1 MKSIRWWPHARERL
15 VERGIDIKLVRSALE
30 KPDQIITMGK
40 QKIIHKLYQET
51 SRHKEY
57 LLRVF
62 IEDFEEEQVIRTVY
76 RTSKVSKYWR
86 NQS

>member
-51 SRHKEY
+51 SCHKEY

-86 NQS
+86 NES